1 MDSNGFRM
9 DLKWIQSGF
18 KMDSN
23 GFLRQRWLS
32 SRLATFKTWF
42 IFFFLHDR
50 HRTKIY
56 QPPHFCKPCISDSFH
71 SLNEG
76 NLLSEPTFDRF
87 DQYRKPFTSAVMSC
101 DLNKWSDSIG
111 LDSSIGVYYG
121 PLFFC
126 VLRICVLLRLFND
139 GEKNRY
145 EIFLAMNPWPE
156 KNMFRPIKI
165 EPLTQLNLPISLAL
179 GLDFWPV

>member
-56 QPPHFCKPCISDSFH
+56 QPPHFCKPCISDSYH

-87 DQYRKPFTSAVMSC
+87 DQYRMPFTSPVMT
-101 DLNKWSDSIG
+101 WSNRVTP
-111 LDSSIGVYYG
+111 LDSSLPLAFTMDLYSSVYY
-121 PLFFC
+121 LSVYYFAC
-126 VLRICVLLRLFND
+126 LLKEKQIDTKYSWQWTHDQKKICSAQSR
-139 GEKNRY
+139 
-145 EIFLAMNPWPE
+145 
-156 KNMFRPIKI
+156 
-165 EPLTQLNLPISLAL
+165 
-179 GLDFWPV
+179 